1 MPRLTPE
8 MRHVDQEWFIDAAS
22 EGNVDAVSTF
32 FVMTRFK
39 ESIVL
44 SALKEAAAGK
54 HTAVIGE
61 FIDSVLLNR
70 NIGIPSDWNE
80 VSRGQILYPGQN
92 LIEKSYIESPNGL
105 FRLRLQVDLFCVLE
119 WFCM

>member
-70 NIGIPSDWNE
+70 NIGIPSDCITHSSG
-80 VSRGQILYPGQN
+80 VVCHSRV
-92 LIEKSYIESPNGL
+92 
-105 FRLRLQVDLFCVLE
+105 FRHE
-119 WFCM
+119 E